1 MPSGGLGIYLPLGV
15 RVDVHIA
22 RAIRNN
28 EAVDCAVA
36 REALSARLDGEREPV
51 PSARVDEHLRDCG
64 ECAAWYDR
72 ARALNLQLRNL
83 ADGALIGAV
92 STRETRPTRP
102 LSGPA
107 RWLGRH
113 FLTIAIVAVGLA
125 QVVLA
130 AAQAVGVNFGMVAAH
145 HGSANGAHL
154 LNESTAWSAAL
165 GIATVAMAFRRR
177 IAPGLACVLV
187 VYCGFL
193 AYYVVADALAGQV
206 TPLRVLSHLPVALAA
221 IVSVLTSRATRPSD
235 PSPRA
240 RGDDD
245 ESPPAAPG
253 RRHLRAADDPAA

>member
-1 MPSGGLGIYLPLGV
+1 M
-15 RVDVHIA
+15 
-22 RAIRNN
+22 
-28 EAVDCAVA
+28 DCVVA

-51 PSARVDEHLRDCG
+51 PSARVDEHVRGCRD
-64 ECAAWYDR
+64 CAAWYDK
-72 ARALNLQLRNL
+72 AGAQALLLRDL
-83 ADGALIGAV
+83 ANTGLIGTV
-92 STRETRPTRP
+92 SGRPAHGDTALGR
-102 LSGPA
+102 LG

-113 FLTIAIVAVGLA
+113 WLTIAIVVFGVA

-130 AAQAVGVNFGMVAAH
+130 VAQAVGMSFGMVAAH
-145 HGSANGAHL
+145 HGSASGAHL

-187 VYCGFL
+187 IYCGIL
-193 AYYVVADALAGQV
+193 GYYVVSDTIAGQV
-206 TPLRVLSHLPVALAA
+206 TPVRILSHLPVAVAA
-221 IVSVLTSRATRPSD
+221 VLSVLASRRTRPDD

-245 ESPPAAPG
+245 ESAAPT

>member
-1 MPSGGLGIYLPLGV
+1 MPSGKLGIYLPLGV

-130 AAQAVGVNFGMVAAH
+130 AAQAVGVNFGMVAGTSWIGQRGSPAERV
-145 HGSANGAHL
+145 HGMVGGAGHRDGRHGL
-154 LNESTAWSAAL
+154 PPPDRA
-165 GIATVAMAFRRR
+165 G
-177 IAPGLACVLV
+177 PGLC
-187 VYCGFL
+187 
-193 AYYVVADALAGQV
+193 AGGL
-206 TPLRVLSHLPVALAA
+206 LRIPGLLRGGGRARRAGHTAA
-221 IVSVLTSRATRPSD
+221 RPESSAGRAGRHRVGLDLTSD
-235 PSPRA
+235 PSQ
-240 RGDDD
+240 
-245 ESPPAAPG
+245 
-253 RRHLRAADDPAA
+253 